1 MPAASGCTTS
11 KLRSSLWI
19 FRVISRRCLRFI
31 LCQLFGVGRQLAFL
45 FPSTCLGFMRNLSTV
60 NSTRLGP
67 VGDPYTVSPSGSGRC
82 SFQNHAATIYTIAS
96 TGAMLLC
103 RAETRQRRNAAL
115 AAEPCCASDFNSRED
130 AWHSSHT
137 LLTQFLSHTTT
148 PTGWALLLSPEPVG
162 WLQHH
167 QLYSGLG
174 ADTVIE
180 SITPTTRSRV

>member
-31 LCQLFGVGRQLAFL
+31 LCQFLGVGRQLAFL
-45 FPSTCLGFMRNLSTV
+45 VFLHLIRFHANLSTV

-82 SFQNHAATIYTIAS
+82 SFQINPATIYTIAS

-103 RAETRQRRNAAL
+103 RAETRQR
-115 AAEPCCASDFNSRED
+115 
-130 AWHSSHT
+130 
-137 LLTQFLSHTTT
+137 
-148 PTGWALLLSPEPVG
+148 
-162 WLQHH
+162 
-167 QLYSGLG
+167 
-174 ADTVIE
+174 
-180 SITPTTRSRV
+180 